1 MLDLSKLTAI
11 NPIDGR
17 YQDQTAEL
25 RGFCSEFG
33 LIRQRLKVELA
44 WFKALSQCEDVAEL
58 PPFSVETQ
66 QALDRIEA
74 LFSHD
79 DAETIKSIEKKIN
92 HDVKAIEYFLKSK
105 IESIDELRPFAE
117 FVHFACTSED
127 INNLA
132 YALMLKDTAQKV
144 LIPKMEE
151 IVSLLSSSASAYAEK
166 AMISRTHGQPAS
178 PTTMG
183 KELANY
189 IARLSRQLDSI
200 KRIEYL
206 GKFNGAVGN
215 YNALSFAYPETD
227 WIEISEKFV
236 LGLGLSWNEYTTQ
249 IEPHDYL
256 AEFFANLS
264 RFNNVLLDLSKNLWS
279 YISIGYFSQK
289 IKEGEVG
296 SSTMPHKVNPID
308 FENAEG
314 NLGLSNAISYY
325 LTNKLPNSRF
335 QRDLSDSTV
344 LRNIGLPLAYSL
356 IAYNSLIKG
365 LPKLALNENA
375 LENDL
380 KNNWEVLA
388 EPIQTAM
395 RKYGVSEPYEKL
407 KKLTR
412 GKNLDETNIK
422 KIIQGL
428 DLPAELER
436 QLLALR
442 PESYTGKASKLVER
456 LVKK

>member
-17 YQDQTAEL
+17 YQDQTEEL
-25 RGFCSEFG
+25 RGICSEFG
-33 LIRQRLKVELA
+33 LMQRRLRVELA
-44 WFKALSQCEDVAEL
+44 WFKALSRCEDVAEL
-58 PPFSVETQ
+58 PPFSLETEQ
-66 QALDRIEA
+66 TLDRVEA

-79 DAETIKSIEKKIN
+79 DAESVKSIEKKIN

-105 IESIDELRPFAE
+105 IESIDELKPFAE
-117 FVHFACTSED
+117 FVHFSCTSED
-127 INNLA
+127 INNIA
-132 YALMLKDTAQKV
+132 YALMLKDSAQKV

-151 IVSLLSSSASAYAEK
+151 IVSLLSFSASTYAEK
-166 AMISRTHGQPAS
+166 VMISRTHGQPAS

-215 YNALSFAYPETD
+215 YNALSFAYPKAD
-227 WIEISEKFV
+227 WIGISEKFV

-256 AEFFANLS
+256 AEFFDNLS

-279 YISIGYFSQK
+279 YISIGYFSQR

-314 NLGLSNAISYY
+314 NLGLSNAISQH

-365 LPKLALNENA
+365 LPKLQLNENA
-375 LENDL
+375 LEHDL
-380 KNNWEVLA
+380 KNNWEILA

-395 RKYGVSEPYEKL
+395 RKYGMSEPYEKL
-407 KKLTR
+407 KQLTR
-412 GKNLDETNIK
+412 GKTLDETNIK
-422 KIIQGL
+422 KIIKEL
-428 DLPAELER
+428 DLPAELKK

-442 PESYTGKASKLVER
+442 PESYTGKASNLVER
-456 LVKK
+456 LIKK

>member
-25 RGFCSEFG
+25 RGICSEFG
-33 LIRQRLKVELA
+33 LMRQRLKVELA

-66 QALDRIEA
+66 QALDRVEA

-79 DAETIKSIEKKIN
+79 DAETVKSIEKKIN

-117 FVHFACTSED
+117 FVHFSCTSED

-151 IVSLLSSSASAYAEK
+151 IVSLLSSSASGYAEK

-189 IARLSRQLDSI
+189 IARLSRQLDSV

-227 WIEISEKFV
+227 WIGISEKFV

-256 AEFFANLS
+256 AEFFDNLS

-289 IKEGEVG
+289 IKESEVG

-314 NLGLSNAISYY
+314 NLGLSNAISYH

-365 LPKLALNENA
+365 LPKLELNENA
-375 LENDL
+375 LEHDL

-388 EPIQTAM
+388 EPIQTVM
-395 RKYGVSEPYEKL
+395 RKYGVSEPYEKI
-407 KKLTR
+407 KQLTR
-412 GKNLDETNIK
+412 GKTLDETNIK

-456 LVKK
+456 LTKK

>member
-25 RGFCSEFG
+25 RGICSEFG
-33 LIRQRLKVELA
+33 LMRQRLKVELA

-66 QALDRIEA
+66 QALDRVEA

-79 DAETIKSIEKKIN
+79 DAETVKSIEKKIN

-117 FVHFACTSED
+117 FVHFSCTSED

-151 IVSLLSSSASAYAEK
+151 IVSLLSSSASGYAEK

-200 KRIEYL
+200 KKIEYL

-215 YNALSFAYPETD
+215 YNALSFAYPEAD
-227 WIEISEKFV
+227 WIRISEKFV

-256 AEFFANLS
+256 AEFFDNLS

-325 LTNKLPNSRF
+325 LSNKLPNSRF

-407 KKLTR
+407 KQLTR
-412 GKNLDETNIK
+412 GKKLDETNIK

-428 DLPAELER
+428 DLPAELEK

>member
-25 RGFCSEFG
+25 RGICSEFG
-33 LIRQRLKVELA
+33 LMRRRLRVELA
-44 WFKALSQCEDVAEL
+44 WFKALSQCVDVAEL

-74 LFSHD
+74 SFSHD
-79 DAETIKSIEKKIN
+79 DAESVKSIEKKIN

-117 FVHFACTSED
+117 FVHFSCTSED

-132 YALMLKDTAQKV
+132 YALMLQDTAQKV
-144 LIPKMEE
+144 LIPKMED
-151 IVSLLSSSASAYAEK
+151 IVSLLSFSASAYAEK

-189 IARLSRQLDSI
+189 IARLSRQLESI
-200 KRIEYL
+200 KKIEYL

-215 YNALSFAYPETD
+215 YNALSFAYPEAD
-227 WIEISEKFV
+227 WIRISEKFV

-256 AEFFANLS
+256 AEFFDNLS

-325 LTNKLPNSRF
+325 LSNKLPNSRF

-375 LENDL
+375 LENDI

-395 RKYGVSEPYEKL
+395 RKYGVPEPYEKL
-407 KKLTR
+407 KQLTR
-412 GKNLDETNIK
+412 GKNLDEKNIK

-428 DLPAELER
+428 DLPPDLER

-456 LVKK
+456 LIKK

>member
-25 RGFCSEFG
+25 RGICSEFG
-33 LIRQRLKVELA
+33 LMRRRLRVELA

-66 QALDRIEA
+66 QTLDRIEA
-74 LFSHD
+74 SFSHD
-79 DAETIKSIEKKIN
+79 DAESVKSIEKKIN

-105 IESIDELRPFAE
+105 IKSIDELRPFAE
-117 FVHFACTSED
+117 FVHFSCTSED

-144 LIPKMEE
+144 LIPKMED
-151 IVSLLSSSASAYAEK
+151 IVSLLSFSASAYAEK

-200 KRIEYL
+200 KKIEYL

-215 YNALSFAYPETD
+215 YNALSFAYPEAD
-227 WIEISEKFV
+227 WIRISEKFV

-256 AEFFANLS
+256 AEFFDNLS

-325 LTNKLPNSRF
+325 LSNKLPNSRF

-375 LENDL
+375 LENEL

-407 KKLTR
+407 KQLTR
-412 GKNLDETNIK
+412 GKKLDETNIK

-428 DLPAELER
+428 DLPAELEK

>member
-25 RGFCSEFG
+25 RGICSEFG
-33 LIRQRLKVELA
+33 LMRQRLKVELA

-79 DAETIKSIEKKIN
+79 DAETVKSIEKKIN

-117 FVHFACTSED
+117 FVHFSCTSED

-151 IVSLLSSSASAYAEK
+151 IVSLLSFSASAHAEK

-189 IARLSRQLDSI
+189 IARLGRQLGSI

-215 YNALSFAYPETD
+215 YNALSFAYPEAD
-227 WIEISEKFV
+227 WIGISEKFV

-256 AEFFANLS
+256 AEFFDNLS

-289 IKEGEVG
+289 IKESEVG

-314 NLGLSNAISYY
+314 NLGLSNAISYH

-365 LPKLALNENA
+365 LPKLELNENT
-375 LENDL
+375 LEHDL

-388 EPIQTAM
+388 EPIQTVM
-395 RKYGVSEPYEKL
+395 RKYGVSEPYEKI
-407 KKLTR
+407 KRLTR
-412 GKNLDETNIK
+412 GKTLDETNIK

-428 DLPAELER
+428 DLPAELKR

>member
-25 RGFCSEFG
+25 RGICSEFG
-33 LIRQRLKVELA
+33 LMRQRLRVELA

-66 QALDRIEA
+66 QTLDRIEA

-79 DAETIKSIEKKIN
+79 DAESVKSIEKKIN

-117 FVHFACTSED
+117 FVHFSCTSED

-144 LIPKMEE
+144 LVPKMEE
-151 IVSLLSSSASAYAEK
+151 IVSLLSFSASAYAEK

-200 KRIEYL
+200 KKIEYL

-215 YNALSFAYPETD
+215 YNALSFAYPEAD
-227 WIEISEKFV
+227 WIRISEKFV

-256 AEFFANLS
+256 AEFFDNLS

-279 YISIGYFSQK
+279 YISLGYFSQN

-325 LTNKLPNSRF
+325 LSNKLPNSRF

-407 KKLTR
+407 KQLTR
-412 GKNLDETNIK
+412 GKTLDETNIK

-456 LVKK
+456 LLKK

>member
-25 RGFCSEFG
+25 RGICSEFG
-33 LIRQRLKVELA
+33 LMRRRLRVELA

-66 QALDRIEA
+66 QTLDRIEA
-74 LFSHD
+74 SFSHD
-79 DAETIKSIEKKIN
+79 DAESVKSIEKKIN

-105 IESIDELRPFAE
+105 IKSIDELRPFAE
-117 FVHFACTSED
+117 FVHFSCTSED

-144 LIPKMEE
+144 LIPKMED
-151 IVSLLSSSASAYAEK
+151 IVSLLSFSASAYAEK

-200 KRIEYL
+200 KKIEYL

-215 YNALSFAYPETD
+215 YNALSFAYPEAD
-227 WIEISEKFV
+227 WIRISEKFV

-256 AEFFANLS
+256 AEFFDNLS

-325 LTNKLPNSRF
+325 LSNKLPNSRF

-407 KKLTR
+407 KQLTR
-412 GKNLDETNIK
+412 GKKLDETNIK

-428 DLPAELER
+428 DLPAELEK

>member
-25 RGFCSEFG
+25 RGICSEFG
-33 LIRQRLKVELA
+33 LMRRRLRVELA
-44 WFKALSQCEDVAEL
+44 WFKALSQCEDVGEL
-58 PPFSVETQ
+58 QPFSVETQ
-66 QALDRIEA
+66 QTLDRIETS
-74 LFSHD
+74 FSHD
-79 DAETIKSIEKKIN
+79 DAESVKSIEKKIN

-105 IESIDELRPFAE
+105 IERIDELRPFAE
-117 FVHFACTSED
+117 FVHYSCTSED

-144 LIPKMEE
+144 LIPKMED
-151 IVSLLSSSASAYAEK
+151 IVSLLSVSASAYAEK

-200 KRIEYL
+200 KKIEYL

-215 YNALSFAYPETD
+215 YNALSFAYPEAD
-227 WIEISEKFV
+227 WIRISEKFV

-256 AEFFANLS
+256 AEFFDNLS

-314 NLGLSNAISYY
+314 NLGLSNAISFY
-325 LTNKLPNSRF
+325 LSNKLPNSRF

-375 LENDL
+375 LKNDL
-380 KNNWEVLA
+380 KNTWEVLA

-407 KKLTR
+407 KQLTR

-428 DLPAELER
+428 DLPAELEK

>member
-25 RGFCSEFG
+25 RGICSEFG
-33 LIRQRLKVELA
+33 LMRRRLRVELA

-58 PPFSVETQ
+58 PPFSVEAQ
-66 QALDRIEA
+66 QTLDRIEA
-74 LFSHD
+74 SFSHD
-79 DAETIKSIEKKIN
+79 DAESVKSIEKKIN

-105 IESIDELRPFAE
+105 IESIDELRPYAE
-117 FVHFACTSED
+117 FVHFSCTSED

-144 LIPKMEE
+144 LIPKMED
-151 IVSLLSSSASAYAEK
+151 IVSLLSFSASAYAEK
-166 AMISRTHGQPAS
+166 AMISRTHGQPAT

-200 KRIEYL
+200 KKIEYL

-215 YNALSFAYPETD
+215 YNALSFAYPEAD
-227 WIEISEKFV
+227 WIRISEKFV

-256 AEFFANLS
+256 AEFFDNLS

-325 LTNKLPNSRF
+325 LSNKLPNSRF

-407 KKLTR
+407 KQLTR
-412 GKNLDETNIK
+412 GKKLDETNIK

-428 DLPAELER
+428 DLPAELEK

>member
-17 YQDQTAEL
+17 YGDQTSEL
-25 RGFCSEFG
+25 RGICSEFG
-33 LIRQRLKVELA
+33 LMQRRLKVELA
-44 WFKALSQCEDVAEL
+44 WFKALSECENVSEL
-58 PPFSVETQ
+58 PPFSKKTQ
-66 QALDRIEA
+66 QALDQIEA
-74 LFSHD
+74 LFSYS
-79 DAETIKSIEKKIN
+79 DAESIKSIERKIN

-105 IESIDELRPFAE
+105 LENIDELRPFTE
-117 FVHFACTSED
+117 FLHFSCTSED

-132 YALMLKDTAQKV
+132 YALMLKDMAKKV
-144 LIPKMEE
+144 IIPRMED
-151 IVSLLSSSASAYAEK
+151 IISLLTSSASAYAEK

-189 IARLSRQLDSI
+189 IARLSGQLDSL
-200 KRIEYL
+200 KKVKYL

-215 YNALSFAYPETD
+215 YNALSFAYPEAD
-227 WIEISEKFV
+227 WIKVSGDLV
-236 LGLGLSWNEYTTQ
+236 RGLGLSWNEYSTQ

-256 AEFFANLS
+256 AEFFDNLS

-279 YISIGYFSQK
+279 YISVGYFSQK
-289 IKEGEVG
+289 ITEDEVG

-314 NLGLSNAISYY
+314 NLGLSNAISYH
-325 LTNKLPNSRF
+325 LANKLPNSRF

-356 IAYNSLIKG
+356 IAYNSMIKG
-365 LPKLALNENA
+365 LPKLELNENA
-375 LENDL
+375 LQQDL
-380 KNNWEVLA
+380 KNNWELLA

-395 RKYGVSEPYEKL
+395 RKYGVPEPYEKL
-407 KKLTR
+407 KHLTR
-412 GKNLDETNIK
+412 GKTLDETTIK
-422 KIIQGL
+422 EIIREL
-428 DLPAELER
+428 NLPSELER
-436 QLLALR
+436 RLLALR
-442 PESYTGKASKLVER
+442 PESYTGQASKLVER
-456 LVKK
+456 LIKK

>member
-25 RGFCSEFG
+25 RGICSEFG
-33 LIRQRLKVELA
+33 LMRRRLRVELA
-44 WFKALSQCEDVAEL
+44 WFKALSQCVDVAEL

-74 LFSHD
+74 SFSHD
-79 DAETIKSIEKKIN
+79 DAESVKSIEKKIN

-117 FVHFACTSED
+117 FVHFSCTSED

-144 LIPKMEE
+144 LIPKMED
-151 IVSLLSSSASAYAEK
+151 IVNLLSFSASAYAEK

-200 KRIEYL
+200 KKIEYL

-215 YNALSFAYPETD
+215 YNALSFAYPEAD
-227 WIEISEKFV
+227 WIRISEEFV

-256 AEFFANLS
+256 AEFFDNLS

-314 NLGLSNAISYY
+314 NLGLSNAINYY
-325 LTNKLPNSRF
+325 LSNKLPNSRF

-407 KKLTR
+407 KQLTR

-428 DLPAELER
+428 DLPAELEK

-456 LVKK
+456 LIKK

>member
-25 RGFCSEFG
+25 RGICSEFG
-33 LIRQRLKVELA
+33 LMRRRLRVELA

-58 PPFSVETQ
+58 PPFSVEAQ
-66 QALDRIEA
+66 QTLDRIEA
-74 LFSHD
+74 SFSHD
-79 DAETIKSIEKKIN
+79 DAESVKSIEKKIN

-117 FVHFACTSED
+117 FVHFSCTSED

-132 YALMLKDTAQKV
+132 YALMLKDTAHKV
-144 LIPKMEE
+144 LIPKMED
-151 IVSLLSSSASAYAEK
+151 IVSLLSFSASTYAEK

-200 KRIEYL
+200 KKIEYL

-215 YNALSFAYPETD
+215 YNALSFAYPEAD
-227 WIEISEKFV
+227 WIRISEKFV

-256 AEFFANLS
+256 AEFFDNLS

-289 IKEGEVG
+289 IKESEVG

-314 NLGLSNAISYY
+314 NLGLSNAISFY
-325 LTNKLPNSRF
+325 LSNKLPNSRF

-375 LENDL
+375 LKNDL

-407 KKLTR
+407 KQLTR
-412 GKNLDETNIK
+412 GKKLDETNIK

-428 DLPAELER
+428 DLPAELEK

>member
-25 RGFCSEFG
+25 RGICSEFG
-33 LIRQRLKVELA
+33 LMRRRLRVELA

-58 PPFSVETQ
+58 PPFSVEAQ
-66 QALDRIEA
+66 QTLDRIEA
-74 LFSHD
+74 SFSHD
-79 DAETIKSIEKKIN
+79 DAESVKSIEKKIN

-105 IESIDELRPFAE
+105 IKGIDELRPFAE
-117 FVHFACTSED
+117 FVHFSCTSED

-144 LIPKMEE
+144 LIPKMED
-151 IVSLLSSSASAYAEK
+151 IVSLLSFSASTYAEK

-200 KRIEYL
+200 KKIEYL

-215 YNALSFAYPETD
+215 YNALSFAYPEAD
-227 WIEISEKFV
+227 WIRISEKFV

-256 AEFFANLS
+256 AEFFDNLS

-289 IKEGEVG
+289 IKEGEGG

-325 LTNKLPNSRF
+325 LSNKLPNSRF

-407 KKLTR
+407 KQLTR

-442 PESYTGKASKLVER
+442 PESYTGQASKLVER
-456 LVKK
+456 LIKK

>member
-25 RGFCSEFG
+25 RGICSEFG
-33 LIRQRLKVELA
+33 LMRRRLRVELA

-66 QALDRIEA
+66 QTLDRIEA
-74 LFSHD
+74 SFSHD
-79 DAETIKSIEKKIN
+79 DAESVKSIEKKIN

-105 IESIDELRPFAE
+105 IECIDELKPFAE
-117 FVHFACTSED
+117 FVHFSCTSED

-144 LIPKMEE
+144 LIPKMED
-151 IVSLLSSSASAYAEK
+151 IVSLLSFSASAYAEK

-200 KRIEYL
+200 KKIEYL

-215 YNALSFAYPETD
+215 YNALSFAYPEAD
-227 WIEISEKFV
+227 WIRISEKFV

-256 AEFFANLS
+256 AEFFDNLS

-325 LTNKLPNSRF
+325 LSNKLPNSRF

-380 KNNWEVLA
+380 ESNWEVLA

-407 KKLTR
+407 KQLTR
-412 GKNLDETNIK
+412 GKKLDETNIK

-428 DLPAELER
+428 DLPAQLEK
-436 QLLALR
+436 QLMALR